1 MSDKLKLLETANKK
15 ASQDND
21 FIAYY
26 LRKYLEIEQLT
37 VPQMIAILNCP
48 MEDYYKLGLCRA
60 PDVASTDFL
69 QRLTSIGNYSHIS
82 VIELNKI
89 IKRVNS
95 IEKISN
101 IDTETK
107 PAYLMAARD
116 KNKKDQ

>member
-15 ASQDND
+15 ASMDKD
-21 FIAYY
+21 FVAYY
-26 LRKYLEIEQLT
+26 LNRYLEIEQVT
-37 VPQMIAILNCP
+37 QQQVINALNCP
-48 MEDYYKLGLCRA
+48 LEDYYKLGLCKA
-60 PDVASTDFL
+60 PAVESKDFL
-69 QRLTSIGNYSHIS
+69 QRLTDISIYSHIS
-82 VIELNKI
+82 AIELNKI

-116 KNKKDQ
+116 KNKKE